1 MIFHLNMYF
10 SSTTLVTLSLLSL
23 LSLFSSQV
31 QADGHQS
38 KSPSH
43 HQLRLRQYADHPDWW
58 ALTFSTLH
66 SRISS
71 SVHNLTFLTLT
82 SASPTGLTWTQC
94 RGSNLTLPNRTM
106 PGTIPLP
113 QFPWALFI
121 YEPKYPAHLR
131 FDSNKPPP
139 HLSPHHD
146 HTSAYI
152 RIRIESCDL
161 TLPFLCTSPNRLH
174 SYLSMAAYGNY
185 EVTCPQTFLR
195 GFTVLQKFKNGFV
208 AQVPEMVSR
217 LIFPFLK

>member
-1 MIFHLNMYF
+1 MPIIQTGERSLFPHCTPESHHLSTTSPSWLSHPHHPQDLLERNAVVQTWRYPTGPCPVRFPSLNFPEPF
-10 SSTTLVTLSLLSL
+10 SST
-23 LSLFSSQV
+23 
-31 QADGHQS
+31 
-38 KSPSH
+38 SPSI
-43 HQLRLRQYADHPDWW
+43 QP
-58 ALTFSTLH
+58 
-66 SRISS
+66 ISDS
-71 SVHNLTFLTLT
+71 IPT
-82 SASPTGLTWTQC
+82 SP
-94 RGSNLTLPNRTM
+94 
-106 PGTIPLP
+106 
-113 QFPWALFI
+113 
-121 YEPKYPAHLR
+121 
-131 FDSNKPPP
+131 PPP

>member
-139 HLSPHHD
+139 PHTFPPTTIIQAHTSEYALSPVIWLSRS
-146 HTSAYI
+146 SALHQTGFI
-152 RIRIESCDL
+152 LICRWLPMVTMRLPALKPSSEASPCFKSLRTDL
-161 TLPFLCTSPNRLH
+161 WL
-174 SYLSMAAYGNY
+174 
-185 EVTCPQTFLR
+185 
-195 GFTVLQKFKNGFV
+195 KFRKWSVG
-208 AQVPEMVSR
+208 
-217 LIFPFLK
+217 